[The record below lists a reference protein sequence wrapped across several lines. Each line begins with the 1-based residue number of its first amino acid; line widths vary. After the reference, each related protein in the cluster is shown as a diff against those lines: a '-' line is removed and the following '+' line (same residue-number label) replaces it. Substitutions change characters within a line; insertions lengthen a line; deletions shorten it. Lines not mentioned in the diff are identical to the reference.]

1 LHVVNRITTEGIS
14 SSTFHKSRAGRE
26 VLNDTPETL
35 DPNNRRHPDF
45 GHCDYEML
53 EEIAKLELE
62 LEGRVAFPGLK
73 LVSDF
78 TDTGETFIFNKL
90 SSITTCT

>member
-1 LHVVNRITTEGIS
+1 
-14 SSTFHKSRAGRE
+14 
-26 VLNDTPETL
+26 
-35 DPNNRRHPDF
+35 
-45 GHCDYEML
+45 ML